1 MGLAENIL
9 ANEKV
14 MDKLGKIYADTM
26 FTYYGN
32 GKRGTDRDAKKEMIY
47 YLEQNCGVCRTPSS
61 IASQLSKIWGKIQE
75 EARKYGYRGPIVQPS
90 LKAKS
95 VESGEMNE
103 TDEIGETPKYQ
114 KLLGMAGARRAING
128 KDRGSWGEKDAV
140 GGNLPGNTT
149 SDVPIY
155 KHAAQNW
162 KDDPKLR
169 DSFVSGV
176 QKMYKKMTGNKN
188 GVGASGVYENCLHK
202 LSEGQLKTVIRESV
216 IRVLN
221 EMGNC
226 KPYEVNES
234 RLGEGETPFVKLA
247 NMVSKNNDID
257 WKGIY
262 HEVFGENTWARDAF
276 RNALNKYIADGRGYP
291 YECDEYAKKILD
303 ILNDYTVINEARLK
317 DIVMEATKKVLKEMD
332 ELSPKLLQNAAD
344 TAWDRGRYSQAEKFE
359 SEAGARASSEF
370 GGDNNIRRI
379 TARNIA
385 CVSPDGSAWSISR
398 DGSYYFRPKSGYNNE
413 SGHLTGMTK
422 FPDYMKTDKH
432 TARTIV
438 KWWQKYNNADAE
450 IPFMNDWHELV
461 KW

>member
-114 KLLGMAGARRAING
+114 KMLGMAGARRAING

-169 DSFVSGV
+169 DSFVNGV

-202 LSEGQLKTVIRESV
+202 LNESQLKSIITETV
-216 IRVLN
+216 
-221 EMGNC
+221 
-226 KPYEVNES
+226 
-234 RLGEGETPFVKLA
+234 
-247 NMVSKNNDID
+247 
-257 WKGIY
+257 
-262 HEVFGENTWARDAF
+262 
-276 RNALNKYIADGRGYP
+276 
-291 YECDEYAKKILD
+291 
-303 ILNDYTVINEARLK
+303 
-317 DIVMEATKKVLKEMD
+317 KKVLKEMD

-344 TAWDRGRYSQAEKFE
+344 KAWDSGRYSQAENFE

>member
-14 MDKLGKIYADTM
+14 MDKLGKIYAETM

-32 GKRGTDRDAKKEMIY
+32 GKRGTDADAKKEMIY

-75 EARKYGYRGPIVQPS
+75 EARKYGYRGPIVQPKPEGLS
-90 LKAKS
+90 YHLQDIANKVLADEQIMNALGSSCYYASQQKNLAKGAMMSDKYWGSYPNELKDWVRDRHWGYIGFNEAKEIVKFIKKDIAKYAKIAQQKEQAKN

-114 KLLGMAGARRAING
+114 KMLGMAGARRAIKG
-128 KDRGSWGEKDAV
+128 KDRGSWGQKDAV

-155 KHAAQNW
+155 SHAAQNW
-162 KDDPKLR
+162 KSDPKLR

-188 GVGASGVYENCLHK
+188 GVGASGVYENKLHK
-202 LSEGQLKTVIRESV
+202 LSESQLKSI
-216 IRVLN
+216 I
-221 EMGNC
+221 
-226 KPYEVNES
+226 
-234 RLGEGETPFVKLA
+234 
-247 NMVSKNNDID
+247 
-257 WKGIY
+257 
-262 HEVFGENTWARDAF
+262 
-276 RNALNKYIADGRGYP
+276 
-291 YECDEYAKKILD
+291 
-303 ILNDYTVINEARLK
+303 
-317 DIVMEATKKVLKEMD
+317 MEAAKKVLKEMD

-344 TAWDRGRYSQAEKFE
+344 TAWDRGRYSQAENFE

-379 TARNIA
+379 TAKNIA

-422 FPDYMKTDKH
+422 FPDYMKTDKN